1 MEQERVREHSLF
13 FCAQHLQSRRNLA
26 EGNLYHPGAAKTAVA
41 PQQKMCLQ
49 SIEDWCIIQIVH
61 YCERTKDNRK
71 SRRSLRIPRQTAA
84 RTKER

>member
-13 FCAQHLQSRRNLA
+13 FLCRRLQYRRNRSKA
-26 EGNLYHPGAAKTAVA
+26 SGNPRRREGSVSAVA
-41 PQQKMCLQ
+41 ANVLAVNRGLVYYVDSSLLQK
-49 SIEDWCIIQIVH
+49 
-61 YCERTKDNRK
+61 TKDDRK